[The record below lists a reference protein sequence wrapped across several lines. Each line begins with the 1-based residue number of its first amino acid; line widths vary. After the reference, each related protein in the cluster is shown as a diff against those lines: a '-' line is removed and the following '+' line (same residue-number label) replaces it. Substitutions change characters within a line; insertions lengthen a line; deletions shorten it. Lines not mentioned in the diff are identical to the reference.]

1 MDDAHEVSSISGE
14 KLIHMSFSLKM
25 QESASLYEIAV
36 EVMEAD
42 LDESPIINTYTSNL
56 LQIWHNVPSC

>member
-1 MDDAHEVSSISGE
+1 MMHMRSAVSLV

-36 EVMEAD
+36 EVMEGD
-42 LDESPIINTYTSNL
+42 LDESPILNTYTSNL

>member
-1 MDDAHEVSSISGE
+1 MRSAVSLM

-25 QESASLYEIAV
+25 QESASLYEISV
-36 EVMEAD
+36 EVMEGD
-42 LDESPIINTYTSNL
+42 LDESPILNTYTSNL

>member
-1 MDDAHEVSSISGE
+1 
-14 KLIHMSFSLKM
+14 MSFSLKM

-36 EVMEAD
+36 EVMEGD
-42 LDESPIINTYTSNL
+42 LDESPILNTYTSNL

>member
-1 MDDAHEVSSISGE
+1 MRSAVSLM

-36 EVMEAD
+36 EVMEGD
-42 LDESPIINTYTSNL
+42 LDESPILNTYTSNL